1 MNPTDAVNVL
11 KFLERQV
18 AQEFGS
24 PESKASLQRVADH
37 LKDQVRRLTTSV
49 GDGGPAFPVLPPL
62 GPDGTS
68 AVGYPYVHMGMSL
81 RDVFAMAAMH
91 AHLITDTV
99 PGEACEALL
108 VAAANA
114 GQDPVERIAFNAYE
128 VADWMLKERAK

>member
-37 LKDQVRRLTTSV
+37 LKLQVQRLTSTAYNE
-49 GDGGPAFPVLPPL
+49 PAFPIRGGLNEHQFAGASV
-62 GPDGTS
+62 
-68 AVGYPYVHMGMSL
+68 
-81 RDVFAMAAMH
+81 RDLFAMVAMH

-99 PGEACEALL
+99 PGPASDALL
-108 VAAANA
+108 QAAERA
-114 GQDPVERIAFNAYE
+114 GQDPVGRIAFNAYE
-128 VADWMLKERAK
+128 VADWMLKERTK